1 MQTEP
6 YSTPSDALMHLGPGL
21 PDYVTPAELDQ
32 LIDGTLAPAVIA
44 DRYYDDMGIADGEV
58 NVGTDE
64 AESRADLLGFVRGE
78 IADAIQ
84 QRKDIAR
91 DEAMDEELQKLRTHD
106 NRAHAEKLDII
117 DNAQAL
123 GATKAAIAHTL
134 GISRVTLD
142 KMLREREDRALFNEA
157 IYTLIRRDMAG
168 SDQVEL
174 FEALG
179 IRDTSGQA
187 SVFLTGLSTQ
197 TLDDLREGE
206 RELLDRAKKRARE
219 LT

>member
-1 MQTEP
+1 MKTETHP
-6 YSTPSDALMHLGPGL
+6 TPSDALFHLGPDL
-21 PDYVTPAELDQ
+21 PNYVTPAELDQ

-58 NVGTDE
+58 NVATDE
-64 AESRADLLGFVRGE
+64 AESRADLLDFVRGE

-106 NRAHAEKLDII
+106 NRAHAEKLAII
-117 DNAQAL
+117 DNAQSL
-123 GATKAAIAHTL
+123 GATKAAIATTL

-142 KMLREREDRALFNEA
+142 KMLRERDDRALFNEA
-157 IYTLIRRDMAG
+157 IYTLIRRDMTK
-168 SDQVEL
+168 SDQLQL

-187 SVFLTGLSTQ
+187 SVFLAGLSTQ
-197 TLDDLREGE
+197 TLDDLRDGE
-206 RELLDRAKKRARE
+206 RELLARAEKRARE
-219 LT
+219 LA